1 MKKALLIFTVIA
13 ITLAGCCGGCGN
25 EVKAQSAQMLPTT
38 AASVGGTTANYDS
51 LNLSLAYKCAS
62 FQCNV
67 TRISTAMSGTVTLQA
82 SNDNGAHWFG
92 TAAGDTVHIADAA
105 SQTAV
110 ISIAPA
116 TGVLYKSYRLRV
128 TQVAGDTVTIKSWF
142 HGGL

>member
-1 MKKALLIFTVIA
+1 MKKYLLAF
-13 ITLAGCCGGCGN
+13 TLASIMLAGCGGCGN

-62 FQCNV
+62 FQCNI
-67 TRISTAMSGTVTLQA
+67 TRISAAMFGTVTLQA

-92 TAAGDTVHIADAA
+92 TAAGDTVHIANAA

-116 TGVLYKSYRLRV
+116 TGVLYKSYRLYV